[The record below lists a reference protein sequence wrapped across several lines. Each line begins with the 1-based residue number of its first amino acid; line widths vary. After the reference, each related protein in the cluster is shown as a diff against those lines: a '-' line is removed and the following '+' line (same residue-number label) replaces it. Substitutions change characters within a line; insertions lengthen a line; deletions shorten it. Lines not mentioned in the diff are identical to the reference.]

1 MAPTAAGEARKSM
14 KLWAVAGCVDATPT
28 PAEKMVT
35 LDLRG
40 QRPDEVDTFHWKQLA
55 DLLKTDLSVAAGH
68 NGADSLAT
76 LDSAALRQHPVG
88 YP

>member
-40 QRPDEVDTFHWKQLA
+40 QRPDEVDTFHE
-55 DLLKTDLSVAAGH
+55 AA
-68 NGADSLAT
+68 
-76 LDSAALRQHPVG
+76 R
-88 YP
+88 